1 MDQKLLYQKGESMM
15 RTRTKVWLI
24 IATSLV
30 LIGCILFAGAM
41 TTLSWDFTKLST
53 TKYVTNTYEISK
65 AFDGISMNTD
75 TADITFAVSDNGK
88 CAVECYEE
96 EKTKHSVA
104 VEEDTLIIKE
114 IDNKSWYDNIGINFS
129 SPKITI
135 YLPKT
140 NYTSLF
146 IEESTG
152 SINLPQNFKFEDANI
167 SLTTGNVNFSASAS
181 ELIKIKTSTGSINI
195 KNISAGALELS
206 VSTGKVSVSDAICEG
221 DININVS
228 TGKTN
233 LNNIECKNL
242 TSNGDTGDIFLNH
255 IIATEKFSIERDT
268 GDVRFNSSDAN
279 EIFVETDTGDV
290 IGSLLTDKVF
300 ITHTDTGKIDIPKTA
315 IGGRCEIE
323 TDTGDIKLEI
333 K

>member
-1 MDQKLLYQKGESMM
+1 M

-30 LIGCILFAGAM
+30 LIGCILFAGVM

-75 TADITFAVSDNGK
+75 TADITFALSDNGK

-96 EKTKHSVA
+96 EKTKHSVT
-104 VEEDTLIIKE
+104 VEDDTLIIKE

-195 KNISAGALELS
+195 KDISAGALELS
-206 VSTGKVSVSDAICEG
+206 VSTGKVSVSDVICEG

-228 TGKTN
+228 TGKAD

-242 TSNGDTGDIFLNH
+242 TSNGDTGDILLNH
-255 IIATEKFSIERDT
+255 TIAAEKFSIKRDT
-268 GDVRFNSSDAN
+268 GDVKFNSSDAA

-290 IGSLLTDKVF
+290 IGNLLTNKVF
-300 ITHTDTGKIDIPKTA
+300 ITHTDTGKIDIPKTVS
-315 IGGRCEIE
+315 GGRCVIK
-323 TDTGDIKLEI
+323 TDTGDIKLKI

>member
-1 MDQKLLYQKGESMM
+1 M
-15 RTRTKVWLI
+15 RNSIGSCTKVHK
-24 IATSLV
+24 TSLFCSF
-30 LIGCILFAGAM
+30 LYPFIII
-41 TTLSWDFTKLST
+41 S
-53 TKYVTNTYEISK
+53 VT
-65 AFDGISMNTD
+65 
-75 TADITFAVSDNGK
+75 
-88 CAVECYEE
+88 VED
-96 EKTKHSVA
+96 
-104 VEEDTLIIKE
+104 DTLIIKE

-195 KNISAGALELS
+195 KDISAGALELS
-206 VSTGKVSVSDAICEG
+206 VSTGKVSVSDVICEG

-228 TGKTN
+228 TGKAD

-242 TSNGDTGDIFLNH
+242 TSNGDTGDILLNH

-268 GDVRFNSSDAN
+268 GVVRFNSSDAA